1 MLLIFL
7 WSRRFTEPGTRVV
20 PFPLSTWGV
29 NASAC
34 VAFQLN
40 LTAPPVVTCTAAP
53 AAAGA
58 APAAAGPAAGAAPAK
73 KEEKKEES
81 EEEDMGFSLF
91 D

>member
-53 AAAGA
+53 AAAG
-58 APAAAGPAAGAAPAK
+58 PAAGAAPAK